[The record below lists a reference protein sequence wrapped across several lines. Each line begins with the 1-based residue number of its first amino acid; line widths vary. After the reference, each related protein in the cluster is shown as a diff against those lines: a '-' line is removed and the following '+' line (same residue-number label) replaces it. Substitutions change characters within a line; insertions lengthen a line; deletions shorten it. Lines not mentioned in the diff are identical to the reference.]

1 MNALWS
7 LRSREAPATFDF
19 YNWLVIAKKLG
30 AQRIIIDDEV
40 VRTTKFPEAVMRQRI
55 ESIIMPGPALAGLPV
70 ERGSEGDMRV
80 GSYRMSEMAKLG
92 EFDRLKT
99 VLPPKNAR
107 YTVTLRN
114 YHHHSYRNSDE
125 KLWRDFA
132 QKIGARVI
140 PDFAD
145 EPIHLHERMALYA
158 GAEMNFGVTNGPLW
172 ALFVTPYP
180 VVMVD
185 CNVNAPLWQQH
196 GIMPGT
202 QLPWSLPGQK
212 LVWERPTM
220 DLLMAEL
227 ERK

>member
-1 MNALWS
+1 
-7 LRSREAPATFDF
+7 
-19 YNWLVIAKKLG
+19 
-30 AQRIIIDDEV
+30 
-40 VRTTKFPEAVMRQRI
+40 MRQRI

-114 YHHHSYRNSDE
+114 YHHHLIVIPMKSCGGTLRRR
-125 KLWRDFA
+125 LVLV
-132 QKIGARVI
+132 VI